1 MTTGTPPPTARKRS
15 RARTLVPLAVAAWAV
30 LEIWLLILVADTAGG
45 LTVVILLAAG
55 IVLGAAVIKRA
66 GRRAF
71 RNLTETLQRMPGQPG
86 ADGSSP
92 AAPESSRGNGFLMLG
107 GLLIMIPG
115 LISDVAGLLLWCRRC
130 VRLSAG
136 TRSARWTGA
145 CAPPL
150 PAASRTRSSRP
161 ASTAPTARWS
171 RARSSA
177 TTRPTTTGARTTSPA
192 PADAVTS
199 HACPH
204 QARPAIEDNP

>member
-15 RARTLVPLAVAAWAV
+15 RARTFVPLAVAAWAV
-30 LEIWLLILVADTAGG
+30 LEIWLLILVADAAGG

-55 IVLGAAVIKRA
+55 IVLGAAVIKGA

-115 LISDVAGLLLWCRRC
+115 PISDVAGLLLLVPPVRTALSRYAERSLDRRM
-130 VRLSAG
+130 RAAAPGGFSDAFQQ
-136 TRSARWTGA
+136 ARIHRPDGKVVQGEVIRDHA
-145 CAPPL
+145 PRDHRGPNDEPRPPL
-150 PAASRTRSSRP
+150 TP
-161 ASTAPTARWS
+161 
-171 RARSSA
+171 
-177 TTRPTTTGARTTSPA
+177 
-192 PADAVTS
+192 
-199 HACPH
+199 
-204 QARPAIEDNP
+204 